1 MKNKILVSACLMG
14 FKVRYNGTEKARLN
28 TVLEQ
33 WQQEQRLVIHC
44 PELAAGLPTP
54 RASAEIAGFN
64 GDQVMQNSAKVIES
78 TGNDVT
84 AHYQLAA
91 WLALRTALDSNCIVA
106 LFTDKSPTCG
116 SQYIYDGN
124 FSGVIKQGE
133 GVATALLRQ
142 HGIKVFSENQ
152 LEELIGW
159 VENWDKE
166 NAIL

>member
-54 RASAEIAGFN
+54 RASAEILGSN
-64 GDQVMQNSAKVIES
+64 GCQVMQNSAKVIES
-78 TGNDVT
+78 TGKDVT

-91 WLALRTALDSNCIVA
+91 WLALRTALDSNCIAA
-106 LFTDKSPTCG
+106 LLTDRSPTCG

-152 LEELIGW
+152 LDELIDW
-159 VENWDKE
+159 IEKWDVK
-166 NAIL
+166 NVI

>member
-28 TVLEQ
+28 TVLKQ

-54 RASAEIAGFN
+54 RASAEILGSD
-64 GDQVMQNSAKVIES
+64 GYQVMQNNAKVIEN

-91 WLALRTALDSNCIVA
+91 WLALLTALDSNCIVA
-106 LFTDKSPTCG
+106 LLTDKSPTCG

-124 FSGVIKQGE
+124 FSGVTKQGE
-133 GVATALLRQ
+133 GVATTLLRQ

-152 LEELIGW
+152 LDELIGW
-159 VENWDKE
+159 MDGKQG
-166 NAIL
+166 

>member
-1 MKNKILVSACLMG
+1 M
-14 FKVRYNGTEKARLN
+14 
-28 TVLEQ
+28 
-33 WQQEQRLVIHC
+33 IHC

-54 RASAEIAGFN
+54 RASAEISGSN

-78 TGNDVT
+78 SGNDVT

-91 WLALRTALDSNCIVA
+91 WLALRAALDSNCIVA
-106 LFTDKSPTCG
+106 LLTDKSPTCG

-142 HGIKVFSENQ
+142 HDIKVFSENQ
-152 LEELIGW
+152 LEELIDW

-166 NAIL
+166 NTIL